1 VEKIVNHREYGFAKN
16 IRQYAKAFWSKC
28 QISTLNGSGSV
39 CHSRESGST
48 TRLVENSNIFF
59 CSTMDAHWSLSRA

>member
-28 QISTLNGSGSV
+28 QIPTLNVSVSQFTYINFHSGKQSV
-39 CHSRESGST
+39 SISLAAMKRQ
-48 TRLVENSNIFF
+48 NSK
-59 CSTMDAHWSLSRA
+59 D